1 MVDNTYDGQPL
12 EYEIGRPDQVLEGFS
27 IGIALMR
34 EGGESLMIIPSQLA
48 FGAKGS
54 ISGIVPP
61 YSTLIYKV
69 KLENV
74 GI

>member
-1 MVDNTYDGQPL
+1 
-12 EYEIGRPDQVLEGFS
+12 
-27 IGIALMR
+27 
-34 EGGESLMIIPSQLA
+34 LA

-54 ISGIVPP
+54 SSGIVPP